1 MNASLWIHHH
11 SWIQV
16 KNGQRTD
23 IFFFFFWN
31 ICPHAGGIPERTAL
45 FGMGN
50 PEIEGRAFTYP
61 QWNRFRP
68 QPMVWDIWRTPKEM
82 RVKTVGV
89 AKRIRADGKAC
100 NKGGKTEGRRTG
112 QGNSAASKELWARNG
127 ARRGKGQE
135 PEAEGANQPGLRKFL
150 HPFFQNNPSQE
161 DVQRP
166 EKNGRKPGALPG
178 HPGHGRKKQIPT
190 TEPILLPSPR
200 EALEDPD
207 FKKTS
212 KMCITILKPASDS
225 CAVSPRRCGRGEL
238 WRKRQGLPLP
248 VE

>member
-1 MNASLWIHHH
+1 MQKESAQMEKRAI
-11 SWIQV
+11 
-16 KNGQRTD
+16 KAERQRDAALDKVTQQRQKSY
-23 IFFFFFWN
+23 
-31 ICPHAGGIPERTAL
+31 ELETAL
-45 FGMGN
+45 EEEKGKNLKLRAQINRDYENSSIPSSKTIRHKKMSN
-50 PEIEGRAFTYP
+50 GR
-61 QWNRFRP
+61 
-68 QPMVWDIWRTPKEM
+68 
-82 RVKTVGV
+82 
-89 AKRIRADGKAC
+89 
-100 NKGGKTEGRRTG
+100 
-112 QGNSAASKELWARNG
+112 
-127 ARRGKGQE
+127 
-135 PEAEGANQPGLRKFL
+135 
-150 HPFFQNNPSQE
+150 
-161 DVQRP
+161 
-166 EKNGRKPGALPG
+166 EKNGRKPCAQPG